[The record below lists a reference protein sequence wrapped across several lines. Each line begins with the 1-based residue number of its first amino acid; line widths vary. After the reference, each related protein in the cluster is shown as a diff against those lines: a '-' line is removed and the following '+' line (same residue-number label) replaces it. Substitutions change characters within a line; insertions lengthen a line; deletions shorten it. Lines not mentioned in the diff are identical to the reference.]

1 VARRTEIFD
10 VGRLGLSSGE
20 GRRLQL
26 EVPVADFDFGGQRY
40 SVPGRSV
47 DATLDV
53 SHTTTGYS
61 LRLRLDTALEGPCMR
76 CLEEAGHSVAVDA
89 REVDQ
94 PGGGEE
100 LSSPYLEEDQLDLRA
115 CAWVCARFAG
125 RTSTT
130 PVPSTRTRP
139 SPTRA
144 GRLCAS
150 SASIHRRR
158 GRRGATGYTHA
169 GHGRPQAETVT
180 FADAQAPLAAQGQPA
195 GPTLLPALP
204 RAASSAPCLPEL
216 RHLRRPRG
224 RRGAGG
230 GGHRRRVIAV
240 DANGAD
246 QGPAAVAEGARRSG
260 LPVVLFGPLAS
271 LAGAGPHAEVVD
283 APQTV
288 KADRQPVAAVR
299 SKRDASIVQAARAV
313 AEGRAE
319 ALVSAGSTGPTLA
332 AATLLIKRL
341 HGVFRP
347 ALAVLLPIPG
357 GPVLLLDAGASV
369 EVRPDHLVQFAYMGA
384 SFMEAV
390 VGTSRPRVGLLSV
403 GEESGKGTPDVL
415 AAHEQLAAGGLD
427 FVGNLEG
434 FDLPD
439 ATADVVVTD
448 GFTGNVA
455 LKVLEGT
462 SKIIRD
468 TIRERVRSGLVSSIG
483 GLLIRG
489 KVEGLREEI
498 DPERVGGALL
508 LGLRKPVVV
517 AHGSFGPTGIEHAI
531 KLARRAVDE
540 DMVGRTGAA
549 LEAAGVMRSVPAAS
563 VAVGSTGDT

>member
-1 VARRTEIFD
+1 
-10 VGRLGLSSGE
+10 
-20 GRRLQL
+20 
-26 EVPVADFDFGGQRY
+26 
-40 SVPGRSV
+40 
-47 DATLDV
+47 
-53 SHTTTGYS
+53 
-61 LRLRLDTALEGPCMR
+61 
-76 CLEEAGHSVAVDA
+76 
-89 REVDQ
+89 
-94 PGGGEE
+94 
-100 LSSPYLEEDQLDLRA
+100 
-115 CAWVCARFAG
+115 
-125 RTSTT
+125 
-130 PVPSTRTRP
+130 
-139 SPTRA
+139 
-144 GRLCAS
+144 
-150 SASIHRRR
+150 
-158 GRRGATGYTHA
+158 
-169 GHGRPQAETVT
+169 
-180 FADAQAPLAAQGQPA
+180 
-195 GPTLLPALP
+195 
-204 RAASSAPCLPEL
+204 
-216 RHLRRPRG
+216 
-224 RRGAGG
+224 
-230 GGHRRRVIAV
+230 VIAV

-347 ALAVLLPIPG
+347 ALAVLLPIPS

-434 FDLPD
+434 FDLPG